1 MVPNH
6 ATQTDPYLHE
16 AKGASTATAGQVLT
30 ATGSGTAT
38 FQAPATG
45 STGSVV
51 KTVSILLNSLTT
63 GTTLIPLDDTIP
75 QITEGT
81 EMVKIDY
88 TPSAAGNRIRV
99 AANVFGAYS
108 TPASVTAALF
118 EGTTTNALVA
128 VASSITT
135 ANALVQQNVIYEGGI
150 STLSTLTYSLR
161 VGGSTTGT
169 YTLNGSAGSR
179 LFGGIGYSNIVVTEI
194 KS

>member
-30 ATGSGTAT
+30 ATGLGTAT

-45 STGSVV
+45 GSGSIV
-51 KTVSILLNSLTT
+51 KTASSISNSTAT

-81 EMVKIDY
+81 EFITLSF
-88 TPSAAGNRIRV
+88 TPTTIGNKIRV
-99 AANVFGAYS
+99 SANIFGAYS
-108 TPASVTAALF
+108 VAAKVTTALF
-118 EGTTTNALVA
+118 EGTT
-128 VASSITT
+128 
-135 ANALVQQNVIYEGGI
+135 ANALMAAASTVSASNDVMMQSLVWEGTVA
-150 STLSTLTYSLR
+150 SLSTLTYRLR
-161 VGGSTTGT
+161 IGGSTAGT
-169 YTLNGSAGSR
+169 FTLNGSAGAR
-179 LFGGIGYSNIVVTEI
+179 LFGGVGYSNIIVTEI